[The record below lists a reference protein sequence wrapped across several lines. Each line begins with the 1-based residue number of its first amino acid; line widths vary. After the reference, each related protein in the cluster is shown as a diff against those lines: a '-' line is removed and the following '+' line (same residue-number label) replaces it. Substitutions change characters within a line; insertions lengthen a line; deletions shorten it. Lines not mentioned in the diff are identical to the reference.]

1 MGACITLGLGWNC
14 FVAVA
19 ERADKDLIRPSGTFP
34 VSGEG
39 LREIASPWDW
49 VGNCFVTVVPG
60 PVLLAF
66 PTHGEGARRADE
78 VFVFV
83 LWRESFREVVLCV
96 IIGRK

>member
-39 LREIASPWDW
+39 LWAWQLS
-49 VGNCFVTVVPG
+49 
-60 PVLLAF
+60 
-66 PTHGEGARRADE
+66 
-78 VFVFV
+78 
-83 LWRESFREVVLCV
+83 S
-96 IIGRK
+96 